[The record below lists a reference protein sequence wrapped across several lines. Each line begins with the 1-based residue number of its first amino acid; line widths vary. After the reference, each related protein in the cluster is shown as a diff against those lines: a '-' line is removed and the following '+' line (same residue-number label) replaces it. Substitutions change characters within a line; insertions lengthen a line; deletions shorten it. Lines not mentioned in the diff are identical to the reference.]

1 MSFEQLHPFFVH
13 FPIALICLVGI
24 IELLRLFTN
33 KIPSFISLII
43 LFLSTIMSFLAVQS
57 GELARRSISSK
68 KLLKIIEEHEMFGDI
83 VMWYSIILLIVWLYL
98 FLKKLDNKIL
108 KLFLIFI
115 LIALVIKTAFLG
127 GELVHIHHIYSR

>member
-13 FPIALICLVGI
+13 FPIALICLIGI
-24 IELLRLFTN
+24 IELLRLFT
-33 KIPSFISLII
+33 KQIPSFISLII

-57 GELARRSISSK
+57 GELAKKSISNK
-68 KLLKIIEEHEMFGDI
+68 KLLKIIEEHETFGDI

-98 FLKKLDNKIL
+98 FLKKHDNKIL
-108 KLFLIFI
+108 KLFLIFT
-115 LIALVIKTAFLG
+115 LIALVVKTALLG